1 MEILNNENLIITF
14 RQELSVLTATWKESN
29 MEKDSAKIEITTML
43 EKIRELAPQYILE
56 DSSKFMLRMND
67 ELQRWINFTV
77 MAEVIE
83 IGVKKYAIVVDP

>member
-1 MEILNNENLIITF
+1 
-14 RQELSVLTATWKESN
+14 